1 MDPNLLRECAQHLLE
16 TADFIRG
23 TNWTTAVTS
32 TTQTTTTTSSSAPV
46 MQQTEQTMQTRPNSA
61 TNRDTDS
68 LATDRQLRYELLE
81 ILMQIV
87 GEYAARPIQ
96 TQP

>member
-1 MDPNLLRECAQHLLE
+1 
-16 TADFIRG
+16 
-23 TNWTTAVTS
+23 
-32 TTQTTTTTSSSAPV
+32 
-46 MQQTEQTMQTRPNSA
+46 MQQTEQTMQTVTLLGVSTP
-61 TNRDTDS
+61 DS

-81 ILMQIV
+81 ILVQIG